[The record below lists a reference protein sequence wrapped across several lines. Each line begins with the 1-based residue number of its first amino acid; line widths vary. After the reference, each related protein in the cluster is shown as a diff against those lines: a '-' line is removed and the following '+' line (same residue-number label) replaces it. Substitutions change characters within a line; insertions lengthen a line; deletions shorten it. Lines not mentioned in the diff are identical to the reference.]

1 MPWTALSARSSCC
14 CLWFPSLQCSR
25 ASMGWG
31 GPTWLHLLFTAGSL
45 DSGACDADYGFLA
58 LHLPLGDHV
67 LIYADITVAPS
78 FPLWLHPGG
87 VPPSGCS
94 RIHNILWIWQL
105 AESKEMT
112 VGLWQCETVRLW
124 HGSRACGPFGCGS
137 VRLWH
142 GSRVPDA
149 NHPTPAHDQSL
160 QLTTVNTS
168 CALCFRLTVHEAC
181 GELDWSLHIIPHLTY
196 QPQCTGGI
204 VK

>member
-1 MPWTALSARSSCC
+1 LEGPAAAGPALGTSCPGQACSGCASNGYDECNGICTVSMPWTALSARSSCC

-87 VPPSGCS
+87 VPPSGRS
-94 RIHNILWIWQL
+94 RIRNTLWIWQL

-124 HGSRACGPFGCGS
+124 HGSRPCGPFGCGS
-137 VRLWH
+137 IR
-142 GSRVPDA
+142 
-149 NHPTPAHDQSL
+149 
-160 QLTTVNTS
+160 
-168 CALCFRLTVHEAC
+168 LCFVLSA
-181 GELDWSLHIIPHLTY
+181 DSA
-196 QPQCTGGI
+196 
-204 VK
+204 